1 MGLLLIVTE
10 RKPDSSHRKV
20 YQLSNETRLSM
31 EGDSL
36 WLERPRN
43 EADNFADK
51 TPSYF
56 QTTQSRSI
64 MIIQDGVCIFETI
77 NGKLLPSKAIGGGS

>member
-10 RKPDSSHRKV
+10 RKPDSAHRKV

-43 EADNFADK
+43 EVENFPDK
-51 TPSYF
+51 LPTLF
-56 QTTQSRSI
+56 QITQSRTI
-64 MIIQDGVCIFETI
+64 MIIQDGIRIFETV
-77 NGKLLPSKAIGGGS
+77 NGKLLPSKALGG